1 MLPPP
6 ASASQHQTL
15 MPWPVPPGRSVE
27 GYSGAGCGQSRPAL
41 RCPSLWPGRPLLKG
55 RPPPEAASTGAGEGE
70 RQSEDL
76 FLQSP
81 LRSKLASELQALKQK
96 QATVQSRLKASAAE
110 SVRPSQQAPSGS
122 ALANPQAQKLLTQ
135 MTRLD
140 GDLGQI
146 ERQVLA
152 WAPAQ
157 LSRTTPQEDLGGHI
171 HSHEVGA
178 VTQLNQS
185 QADTDPDPCDRDSQQ
200 RHRGDLG
207 EQSSWNGRR
216 KSPHVEHVDTRR
228 GAGAGL

>member
-15 MPWPVPPGRSVE
+15 MPWPVPPAGLGAAGPEAETGHSPEPPE
-27 GYSGAGCGQSRPAL
+27 GQRCGVCSAQPAGTLCGHLVGASGSLEIGPGPSTNTSAPSSIWLGPGQPTGPEAPDTDDPAGWRPGTDREAGAGL
-41 RCPSLWPGRPLLKG
+41 
-55 RPPPEAASTGAGEGE
+55 GAG
-70 RQSEDL
+70 
-76 FLQSP
+76 P
-81 LRSKLASELQALKQK
+81 
-96 QATVQSRLKASAAE
+96 AE
-110 SVRPSQQAPSGS
+110 PHHTPGGPGGPH
-122 ALANPQAQKLLTQ
+122 PQP
-135 MTRLD
+135 R
-140 GDLGQI
+140 
-146 ERQVLA
+146 
-152 WAPAQ
+152 
-157 LSRTTPQEDLGGHI
+157 
-171 HSHEVGA
+171 GA

>member
-110 SVRPSQQAPSGS
+110 SVRPSQQGPEAPDTDDPAGWRPGTDRE
-122 ALANPQAQKLLTQ
+122 AGAGLGAGPAEPHHTPGGPGGPHPQP
-135 MTRLD
+135 R
-140 GDLGQI
+140 
-146 ERQVLA
+146 
-152 WAPAQ
+152 
-157 LSRTTPQEDLGGHI
+157 
-171 HSHEVGA
+171 GA